1 MKNWLTHLFSSDAE
15 KQSAKKNRRKATDQK
30 QISTPVKAKP
40 SRISD
45 KKVSLKVLKNL
56 IPLRDMD
63 DHHLAGL
70 NQSVHYYQAKDILF
84 IKGEPSQSVYYLLQG
99 RIHMQPDSDNSY
111 QLTADSEQA
120 KFPLNSGKLMGATAT
135 AESKIIVLLI
145 DIELN
150 RLWGQTSAAEE
161 VACVELMDIELPEPI
176 NDSRFFNS
184 FAQAYKTNAL
194 SLPSLPHVAL
204 KLKEAMQMAIGVN
217 EAVEIIQIDPP
228 LVTKLIQIAN
238 SAMYSPVT
246 PITNC
251 HDAVTRLGLKATRNF
266 VLSIGLKQ
274 LFRCQDEQLMQGM
287 QTLWKNSLYI
297 SSLSFV
303 LAQEAGTVN
312 PEDALLAGLICDIGA
327 IPLLHF
333 AEQHSDE
340 SPELRELEDAMPF
353 LRAPVGTLVLHT
365 LGFPDELC
373 QIPQQAENWLY
384 ECGNKLDLI
393 DIIIL
398 AKLHSYVGSKR
409 AKDIPYINSIP
420 AYAKL
425 KDGKLTPD
433 FSLQLLQKA
442 QKRIDAVMSILS

>member
-1 MKNWLTHLFSSDAE
+1 MNWLTHLFSNDAE
-15 KQSAKKNRRKATDQK
+15 KQSTQKTSRKATDQK
-30 QISTPVKAKP
+30 EIFTPVKAKP
-40 SRISD
+40 TQISD
-45 KKVSLKVLKNL
+45 KKISLTVLKNL
-56 IPLRDMD
+56 IPLRELD
-63 DHHLAGL
+63 DYHLAGL
-70 NQSVHYYQAKDILF
+70 NQSVHYYKNNDILF
-84 IKGEPSQSVYYLLQG
+84 IKGDPSQSVYYLLQG
-99 RIHMQPDSDNSY
+99 CIQMQPDCDNSY

-120 KFPLNSGKLMGATAT
+120 KFPLNSGKQMGATAT
-135 AESKIIVLLI
+135 AESEVILLLI
-145 DIELN
+145 DIKLN
-150 RLWGQTSAAEE
+150 QFWGQASSSEE
-161 VACVELMDIELPEPI
+161 IACVELMDIVLPEPI

-184 FAQAYKTNAL
+184 FTQAYKTNTL

-251 HDAVTRLGLKATRNF
+251 HDAVTRLGLNATRNF

-274 LFRCQDEQLMQGM
+274 LFRCQNEQLMQGM

-297 SSLSFV
+297 SSLSFI
-303 LAQEAGTVN
+303 LAQETGATN

-340 SPELRELEDAMPF
+340 SPELRELEEAMPF

-373 QIPQQAENWLY
+373 LIPQQAENWHY
-384 ECGNKLDLI
+384 ESGDKLDLI

-398 AKLHSYVGSKR
+398 AKLHSYVGTKR
-409 AKDIPYINSIP
+409 AKDLPYINSIP

-425 KDGKLTPD
+425 KNGKLTPD

-442 QKRIDAVMSILS
+442 QKRIDAAISILS

>member
-1 MKNWLTHLFSSDAE
+1 MNWLTHLFSSDAE
-15 KQSAKKNRRKATDQK
+15 KQSANKNSRKATEQK
-30 QISTPVKAKP
+30 QVSTPVKAKP
-40 SRISD
+40 SQISD

-56 IPLRDMD
+56 IPLREMD
-63 DHHLAGL
+63 DHQLVGL
-70 NQSVHYYQAKDILF
+70 DQSVHYYQAKDILF

-111 QLTADSEQA
+111 QLTTDSERA
-120 KFPLNSGKLMGATAT
+120 KFPLNSGKFMGATAT
-135 AESKIIVLLI
+135 AESEVIVLLI

-184 FAQAYKTNAL
+184 FAQAYKTNTL

-204 KLKEAMQMAIGVN
+204 KLKDAMQMAIGVN

-251 HDAVTRLGLKATRNF
+251 HDAVTRLGLKASRNF

-333 AEQHSDE
+333 AEQHSDQ

-365 LGFPDELC
+365 LGFPDELS

-384 ECGNKLDLI
+384 ESGNKLNLI